1 MLPYLAASGHNLYTK
16 DVWLYLQRMQELKQE
31 DPVGYKMFAEGY
43 ATIRRTD
50 KQYGGIP
57 SDQIIEQLLMRALK
71 TRGGLTRGRGLTE
84 VQQAVWLLSRNVC
97 AEVTNAVHDDL
108 LGLKGGS
115 SEQHVRIGKTSDR
128 RNEEDYENTLTFFRL
143 RNPFDTSHN
152 ELENIVTGK
161 QASSAVNIYDAKD
174 IGKGILKKMEGLPVK
189 EFTFKRKEQA
199 ITMGSK
205 IQRKDGSVIQIN
217 PQNLFDRLIALAL
230 VSSHEKETDLD
241 EMLSYELTPFPPS
254 LFEGEELMREAHKP
268 QITELLKK
276 HYSPKPSDKMQ
287 KFEGTVVLDGGSLLY
302 TINWTKG
309 TKFQE
314 VAGLYTKFVTK
325 NYLKPDCDVK
335 VVFDSYPEEPTP
347 KDSTHLRRTRQSCTK
362 ISVADKMVLDM

>member
-1 MLPYLAASGHNLYTK
+1 MLTYLAATGHNLYTK

-31 DPVGYKMFAEGY
+31 DPEGYKMFAEGY

-115 SEQHVRIGKTSDR
+115 SEQHVRMGKTSDR
-128 RNEEDYENTLTFFRL
+128 RNKEDYENTLTFFRL

-161 QASSAVNIYDAKD
+161 QASSAVNIYDAKA
-174 IGKGILKKMEGLPVK
+174 IGKGILKKIEGIPVK

-205 IQRKDGSVIQIN
+205 IQRKDGSIMQIN
-217 PQNLFDRLIALAL
+217 PQNLFGLRPINC
-230 VSSHEKETDLD
+230 SGTSQ
-241 EMLSYELTPFPPS
+241 LT
-254 LFEGEELMREAHKP
+254 
-268 QITELLKK
+268 
-276 HYSPKPSDKMQ
+276 
-287 KFEGTVVLDGGSLLY
+287 
-302 TINWTKG
+302 
-309 TKFQE
+309 
-314 VAGLYTKFVTK
+314 
-325 NYLKPDCDVK
+325 
-335 VVFDSYPEEPTP
+335 
-347 KDSTHLRRTRQSCTK
+347 
-362 ISVADKMVLDM
+362 